1 MIKYNKLRLS
11 EVFSMSSNYKK
22 LERFLTILLIIDFVV
37 FLLFFISTIA
47 GGIVLRVISILLLIL
62 ICPYGLWMLYN
73 NKELFTQRS
82 LWLTCGFGGIL
93 ICTLVSLIC
102 NYPSL

>member
-1 MIKYNKLRLS
+1 
-11 EVFSMSSNYKK
+11 MSSNSQKM
-22 LERFLTILLIIDFVV
+22 ERFLTLLLIIDLVI

-47 GGIVLRVISILLLIL
+47 GGIVLRVISILLLVL
-62 ICPYGLWMLYN
+62 IGPYGLWLLYSA
-73 NKELFTQRS
+73 KELFTQRS

-93 ICTLVSLIC
+93 LCTIVSLIC